1 MNKMGKILDEKK
13 KDLAELKEAY
23 DVTKDAERKAKFLKG
38 IEKLESEI
46 SSLEKDI
53 EKSKEKT
60 KTNYVGR
67 PSNRE
72 KTLKSIDKN
81 PPKFKNS
88 DDIGNKNQVKR
99 KNEIKEKYDLK
110 SDEINLFLTLASKLS
125 WAKASNEG
133 YLNTKNLDN
142 DILSKLEEK
151 GLTIKIRTN
160 QSYIL
165 TETGEKE
172 WSYFNSVSNKE
183 IENDNIK
190 IKSGKVSSL
199 KVGSETTIEDSIVKR
214 TDSNVWLLQYKG
226 NAKDTVAIEQ
236 KGSEFHA
243 DCCEKQGIVY
253 KDLDKAVEAIIESK
267 DCHYEME
274 KRKERAKDAS
284 ESRKIREKMTEGEKI
299 ASSLEKTAD
308 ATENKTEN
316 IEDKAD
322 KISKADA
329 DKITASIKSIISN
342 VSDNFKDNS
351 IKKQFLLKLKSE
363 IESELKNL

>member
-1 MNKMGKILDEKK
+1 MTKAEIQKKIETLEKGIKSSATPEQFKGKM
-13 KDLAELKEAY
+13 KEQ
-23 DVTKDAERKAKFLKG
+23 
-38 IEKLESEI
+38 IEKLQKELAQLES
-46 SSLEKDI
+46 K
-53 EKSKEKT
+53 KPKPKKEK
-60 KTNYVGR
+60 VA
-67 PSNRE
+67 
-72 KTLKSIDKN
+72 
-81 PPKFKNS
+81 
-88 DDIGNKNQVKR
+88 
-99 KNEIKEKYDLK
+99 KEKK
-110 SDEINLFLTLASKLS
+110 EPK
-125 WAKASNEG
+125 KEP
-133 YLNTKNLDN
+133 
-142 DILSKLEEK
+142 
-151 GLTIKIRTN
+151 
-160 QSYIL
+160 
-165 TETGEKE
+165 ETP
-172 WSYFNSVSNKE
+172 
-183 IENDNIK
+183 
-190 IKSGKVSSL
+190 KSGKVSSL
-199 KVGSETTIEDSIVKR
+199 KVGGEITIEDSIVKR

-253 KDLDKAVEAIIESK
+253 KDLDKAVEAIIGAK

-308 ATENKTEN
+308 ATENKTDN

-363 IESELKNL
+363 IESELKKM